1 MKATQRIHGARA
13 QRGSSIVEM
22 MIVATIFVL
31 VATSVYRTLTNLTQL
46 KGTADSAV
54 VLEIEGQKALNQITD
69 ELRTAGFFRPLSD
82 NSLLPYDPA
91 LWVTDVTTDAHP
103 KFDVPYLWASEGTP
117 QGAFASLAHTSAK
130 HQADTADEEYNATR
144 EMSFVTLGDYVK
156 SGVAPS
162 SSVQWTSG
170 GLGATATIVM
180 PVQWQV
186 ISYELETDS
195 DDVNRL
201 KRVVRPLDSATF
213 GIGPVSSTTTL
224 ANYIEAVR
232 FDTAQTDASL
242 ALYTVKITIWLRK
255 QTPSGQTIQAKVQS
269 HVKLRNSVK

>member
-1 MKATQRIHGARA
+1 MHGARA
-13 QRGSSIVEM
+13 NRGSSIVEM

-54 VLEIEGQKALNQITD
+54 VLELEGQKALNTITD
-69 ELRTAGFFRPLSD
+69 ELRTAGFFRPQGD
-82 NSLLPYDPA
+82 NSLLAYNSA
-91 LWVTDVTTDAHP
+91 LWVADVTTDAHP
-103 KFDVPYLWASEGTP
+103 NFDVPYLWAAEGSP
-117 QGAFASLAHTSAK
+117 NGAFISCGHTVAN
-130 HQADTADEEYNATR
+130 HQADSSDEEFGATR
-144 EMSFVTLGDYVK
+144 EMSLVTLGDYVK

-162 SSVQWTSG
+162 STVQWSAG
-170 GLGATATIVM
+170 ALGATATIVM

-186 ISYELETDS
+186 ISYELFTDS
-195 DDVNRL
+195 DNVNRL
-201 KRVVRPLDSATF
+201 KRLVRPLNSATF
-213 GIGPVSSTTTL
+213 GIGAVSSTTTL
-224 ANYIEAVR
+224 AQYVEAVR

-255 QTPSGQTIQAKVQS
+255 QTPSGQTIQAKVQA